1 VLVDT
6 QNNLKNSG
14 LHCRRQENYWLGE
27 CLRAVSIPK
36 NNPTEIEQPAN
47 FKLLTEPIGKR
58 AQVSAEQEGSAKA
71 GLELSDISPYR
82 KADHAGLQ
90 KKTSYGYQEHPH
102 ELHSW

>member
-1 VLVDT
+1 MDT

-36 NNPTEIEQPAN
+36 NNPTAIEQPAD
-47 FKLLTEPIGKR
+47 FSLLTEPTGKR
-58 AQVSAEQEGSAKA
+58 AQVSAEQEGNGKA

-90 KKTSYGYQEHPH
+90 KKTSYGYQGHPH
-102 ELHSW
+102 EFHSW